1 MIHWIPR
8 TLNRC
13 IVDNFHTFPGNQRY
27 FFAEDERGGLL
38 GHTKIMPPSFW
49 VMRSFQRK
57 TFLQGPHVHPSSSYT
72 WIPTPWNNPD
82 TGRVPE
88 RTSTGQ
94 FAPEDGDGGKGA
106 IPNPRCP
113 RSSMTGNS
121 LDAMEDR
128 RYGEL
133 WG

>member
-1 MIHWIPR
+1 M
-8 TLNRC
+8 
-13 IVDNFHTFPGNQRY
+13 FPGNHRY
-27 FFAEDERGGLL
+27 FFAKMSEEDCWATRKLCRFFL
-38 GHTKIMPPSFW
+38 GDTQFSTEDVFA
-49 VMRSFQRK
+49 S
-57 TFLQGPHVHPSSSYT
+57 PHVHPSSSYT

-128 RYGEL
+128 KYGEL